1 MYLPNRYEYNRSADT
16 KIVQDRKIQQQNP
29 FYQIGRIF
37 KFVKQGYNLFY
48 YDSEI
53 EMNFF
58 IRDADSLIAVELKAN
73 DGATESLKKLLR
85 EDKYPD

>member
-1 MYLPNRYEYNRSADT
+1 M
-16 KIVQDRKIQQQNP
+16 
-29 FYQIGRIF
+29 IGRIF

-48 YDSEI
+48 YDSEN

-58 IRDADSLIAVELKAN
+58 IRDADSLIAVEVKAN
-73 DGATESLKKLLR
+73 DGATESLKNLLR